1 MSAHAYIQYADLPQA
16 LIDSSSQRV
25 DSATQ
30 AKLISID
37 GCPLSGQ
44 IDVLSDNRIQV
55 EFPWPRAPEL
65 RRALDDW
72 LLYHGI
78 PYTVVP

>member
-1 MSAHAYIQYADLPQA
+1 MSAHAYIQYANVPHS
-16 LIDSSSQRV
+16 LIDVEPPARRRQR
-25 DSATQ
+25 Q

-37 GCPLSGQ
+37 GCPLVGQ
-44 IDVLSDNRIQV
+44 IDVLSDKRIQI

-65 RRALDDW
+65 RHALGDW
-72 LLYHGI
+72 LVYHGI